1 MAFFLGTSV
10 GRWCYTCLG
19 RNDKRCWPPGLIKYG
34 NTWALFKEPLIWASK
49 SPSAS
54 HGLSNNSKSSVTV
67 RMRCC
72 IWKLHRLYGIMSL
85 EISLRWFGVPP
96 RWKADTYLPVF
107 NIEISRKCHLN
118 KGVLLKFLK
127 PFDLIDLLVSFY
139 FPMPIITRKSTG
151 TVSLFSI
158 SKLCHC
164 FVLPRGKNKIHY
176 DMVWVLTESR
186 LKILWGSS
194 IEVFNQEHASTK
206 IKMDKDKANSLL
218 KHELKSSIHCYN
230 HQLLPIFIRP
240 FCIQTL
246 IT

>member
-1 MAFFLGTSV
+1 MQEWIICVCLAAKRMFLWSLTTGLPSSLFLHFLLGMASFLGTSV

-19 RNDKRCWPPGLIKYG
+19 RNNKRCWPPGLIKHG

-118 KGVLLKFLK
+118 KGVLLKLLK
-127 PFDLIDLLVSFY
+127 P
-139 FPMPIITRKSTG
+139 
-151 TVSLFSI
+151 
-158 SKLCHC
+158 
-164 FVLPRGKNKIHY
+164 
-176 DMVWVLTESR
+176 LT
-186 LKILWGSS
+186 
-194 IEVFNQEHASTK
+194 
-206 IKMDKDKANSLL
+206 
-218 KHELKSSIHCYN
+218 
-230 HQLLPIFIRP
+230 
-240 FCIQTL
+240 
-246 IT
+246 